1 MVALK
6 EGCSRR
12 ALAANWGD
20 LVAARSS
27 SDSAVLALVFCE
39 KMHCPYSD
47 LRVMTGS
54 LTTWQP
60 CLRFTRASV
69 GSLALVP
76 SLPVIALLQSV
87 ESCDETPGLILIFA
101 SSHSHSRNHRWA
113 YVMTVYSLKAVSG
126 A

>member
-27 SDSAVLALVFCE
+27 SDRAVLPLVFCE

-47 LRVMTGS
+47 LRADTDHNHAGS
-54 LTTWQP
+54 RGYNVFKP
-60 CLRFTRASV
+60 CAGT
-69 GSLALVP
+69 LA
-76 SLPVIALLQSV
+76 
-87 ESCDETPGLILIFA
+87 
-101 SSHSHSRNHRWA
+101 
-113 YVMTVYSLKAVSG
+113 MM
-126 A
+126 

>member
-27 SDSAVLALVFCE
+27 SDRAVLALVLCE

-47 LRVMTGS
+47 LRAK
-54 LTTWQP
+54 
-60 CLRFTRASV
+60 R
-69 GSLALVP
+69 
-76 SLPVIALLQSV
+76 
-87 ESCDETPGLILIFA
+87 
-101 SSHSHSRNHRWA
+101 
-113 YVMTVYSLKAVSG
+113 G